1 MGYQPKVLVG
11 RCRGCG
17 GHPQLKHRFWRHAV
31 RLECK
36 CGVAGQWVVPDDREL
51 HWWNAAARGWDAVS
65 FPLPPA
71 PLPS

>member
-1 MGYQPKVLVG
+1 MGYSPKVLVG

-17 GHPQLKHRFWRHAV
+17 GYPEVRAPLFRLSV

-36 CGVAGQWVVPDDREL
+36 CGVAGQWVTPGDREL
-51 HWWNAAARGWDAVS
+51 HPWNAAARGWEAVS

-71 PLPS
+71 PPPS